1 MEIFNALAFDKY
13 ASYIWF
19 SYGLTGIMIAMLFLR
34 TKSIRRNTIKQ
45 LRAKYLRNL

>member
-1 MEIFNALAFDKY
+1 MDIITVLTFDKY

-19 SYGLTGIMIAMLFLR
+19 SYGLTFTMIAILFLR
-34 TKSIRRNTIKQ
+34 TKSIHRNTVKQ

>member
-19 SYGLTGIMIAMLFLR
+19 SYGLTFVMIAILFLR
-34 TKSIRRNTIKQ
+34 TKSIRQNAIKQ
-45 LRAKYLRNL
+45 LRTKYLRNS